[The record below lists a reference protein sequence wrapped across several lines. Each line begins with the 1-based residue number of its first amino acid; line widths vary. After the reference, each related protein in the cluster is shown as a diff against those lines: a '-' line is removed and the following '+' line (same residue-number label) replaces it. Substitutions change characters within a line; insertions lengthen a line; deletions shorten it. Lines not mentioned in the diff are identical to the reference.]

1 MSTYNLEMHESND
14 FKVSTNAVDEIN
26 DGLMFYISKDWSK
39 ITDDGYMFNEFEL
52 MSNKLSVKKR
62 IELCRIF
69 SHFYFCDFD
78 EKTEEIYKKL
88 SPELNLDDVVMEM
101 IQTCTAISTI
111 INYERIG
118 KWWSSSE
125 RGIRNIS

>member
-1 MSTYNLEMHESND
+1 MSIYNLEMYESNN

-26 DGLMFYISKDWSK
+26 DGLIFYISKGWSK

-111 INYERIG
+111 INYERIR
-118 KWWSSSE
+118 K
-125 RGIRNIS
+125 

>member
-1 MSTYNLEMHESND
+1 MSIYNLEN
-14 FKVSTNAVDEIN
+14 FGPTNFRILTNAVDEIS
-26 DGLMFYISKDWSK
+26 DELVFYIDQTTSRG
-39 ITDDGYMFNEFEL
+39 TDDGYMFNEFEL

-62 IELCRIF
+62 IELCKSF

-101 IQTCTAISTI
+101 IQACTAIATI

-118 KWWSSSE
+118 KS
-125 RGIRNIS
+125 ND

>member
-1 MSTYNLEMHESND
+1 MSTYNLEMYESNN

-26 DGLMFYISKDWSK
+26 DRLIFHIIKDWSK
-39 ITDDGYMFNEFEL
+39 ITDDGYMFNELKL
-52 MSNKLSVKKR
+52 MSKKMSVKKR
-62 IELCRIF
+62 IELCKSF

-101 IQTCTAISTI
+101 IQTCTAIATI

-118 KWWSSSE
+118 KS
-125 RGIRNIS
+125 ND

>member
-1 MSTYNLEMHESND
+1 MSELQGGEMSIYNLEKYGLNS
-14 FKVSTNAVDEIN
+14 FKVLTNAVDEIN
-26 DGLMFYISKDWSK
+26 DGLIFYINKDWSK
-39 ITDDGYMFNEFEL
+39 ITDDGYMFNELKL
-52 MSNKLSVKKR
+52 MSNKLSVNKC
-62 IELCRIF
+62 IELCKSF

-78 EKTEEIYKKL
+78 EETEEIYKKL

-118 KWWSSSE
+118 KS
-125 RGIRNIS
+125 ND

>member
-1 MSTYNLEMHESND
+1 MSTYNLEMYESKD

-26 DGLMFYISKDWSK
+26 DGLIFYISKDWSK

-52 MSNKLSVKKR
+52 MASKFPLKKR
-62 IELCRIF
+62 IELCKSF

-101 IQTCTAISTI
+101 IQTCTAIATI
-111 INYERIG
+111 INYGRLE
-118 KWWSSSE
+118 K
-125 RGIRNIS
+125 